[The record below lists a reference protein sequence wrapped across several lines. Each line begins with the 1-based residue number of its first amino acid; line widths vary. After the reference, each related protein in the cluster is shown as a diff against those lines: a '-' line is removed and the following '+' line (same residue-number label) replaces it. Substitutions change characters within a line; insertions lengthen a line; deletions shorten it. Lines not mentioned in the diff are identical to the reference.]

1 MRVFQGIFAIG
12 LGLVAGA
19 VTAAIAGQNSSAM
32 QYACMALIGGVLVG
46 VSLPGILSALKTA

>member
-46 VSLPGILSALKTA
+46 ISLPGILGAIGK